1 MADPLVRL
9 LRHTAGIGFS
19 IWFLTVVSFLVVAL
33 APGDAALSVLRVDTI
48 AHSQAEIAAYRAQLG
63 LDDPLLVRYWRY
75 LSGLLRGDLGMS
87 VMTGQTVAHELGE
100 ALPATALLALSSIT
114 VTLVL
119 VVTLGTLAATHPDTW
134 IDRLVSAGCYLGA
147 SMPTFWLGLLLI
159 QWFAVDL
166 RLLPASGWRGGAG
179 LVLPCAALA
188 VAIAPP
194 FIKLFRN
201 SFQETQHRDFV
212 RSARA
217 RGVPERVLRRAH
229 VLRASLIPVVT
240 MMGVSLGSLLSGSVV
255 VEAVFG
261 LPGVGKL
268 AVEAVTRR
276 DYAVIQ
282 GFILVIG
289 IAIIGINL
297 LVDLSYRWISPE
309 VRLKGTR

>member
-1 MADPLVRL
+1 MLDPLVRL
-9 LRHTAGIGFS
+9 VRPAGGILFS

-48 AHSQAEIAAYRAQLG
+48 ALSQDEIAAYRAQLG
-63 LDDPLLVRYWRY
+63 LDDPLAIRYWRY
-75 LSGLLRGDLGMS
+75 LSGLLCGDLGMS
-87 VMTGQTVAHELGE
+87 AMTGQTVAHELAK
-100 ALPATALLALSSIT
+100 ALPATALLALTSIAMTLTT
-114 VTLVL
+114 VL
-119 VVTLGTLAATHPDTW
+119 TLGTLAATHPGTW
-134 IDRLVSAGCYLGA
+134 IDRLVAAGCYLGA

-166 RLLPASGWRGGAG
+166 RLLPASGWRDGAG
-179 LVLPCAALA
+179 LILPCVALT
-188 VAIAPP
+188 VAMAPP

-201 SFQETQHRDFV
+201 SFQESQHRDFV

-217 RGVPERVLRRAH
+217 RGVPERALRRQH
-229 VLRASLIPVVT
+229 ILRASLIPVIT

-282 GFILVIG
+282 GFILVLG
-289 IAIIGINL
+289 IAIIGINR

-309 VRLKGTR
+309 VRLKGKR